1 MFLRRFT
8 PLALLC
14 LVAVAP
20 AARAEDKKSDSPSLV
35 IRVQSIDS
43 LLDNFKY
50 LAGLAGREEEA
61 KQVEGLIKS
70 VAGDKGLE
78 GIDTKSPF
86 GIYGSVGA
94 DGFDSSAVGMIPVAD
109 ETAFLDLLER
119 VNVKPEKD

>member
-50 LAGLAGREEEA
+50 LAGLAGRERTLSIRPVSAARLETREREEFWA
-61 KQVEGLIKS
+61 VVHRADRLDFSCWLAPVSSGSSCSGPLAEQAIEG
-70 VAGDKGLE
+70 DRRRRT
-78 GIDTKSPF
+78 D
-86 GIYGSVGA
+86 
-94 DGFDSSAVGMIPVAD
+94 
-109 ETAFLDLLER
+109 
-119 VNVKPEKD
+119 